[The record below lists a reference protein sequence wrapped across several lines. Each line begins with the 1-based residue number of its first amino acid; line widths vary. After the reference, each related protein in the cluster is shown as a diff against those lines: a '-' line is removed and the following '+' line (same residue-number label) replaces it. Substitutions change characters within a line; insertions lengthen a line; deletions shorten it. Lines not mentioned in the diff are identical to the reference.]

1 MQILATSQHN
11 FETNADGSSWA
22 PVQYTQRA
30 RGPEKIKKKQRYQLL
45 KQQEQ

>member
-22 PVQYTQRA
+22 PVLYTRQA
-30 RGPEKIKKKQRYQLL
+30 HGPEKIKKK
-45 KQQEQ
+45 EDVNF